1 MTRDE
6 ARQLFAYDSWAN
18 RLVFTAAGALPVEQ
32 LQAPAAS
39 SFPSIDATLAHIVG
53 AEWIWLRRWRGE
65 SPAAAP
71 AWVAKPSLPDL
82 KRELAAVEAERA
94 SFLAGLSEAE
104 FERAVSYRTL
114 AGQPYSD
121 ALGGLIRHVVNH
133 STYHRGQVATQLR
146 QLGHTPP
153 NTDLITYLRQ
163 A

>member
-1 MTRDE
+1 MPELALDWYSSSSGCILGRVLW
-6 ARQLFAYDSWAN
+6 RY
-18 RLVFTAAGALPVEQ
+18 RTA
-32 LQAPAAS
+32 
-39 SFPSIDATLAHIVG
+39 T
-53 AEWIWLRRWRGE
+53 
-65 SPAAAP
+65 
-71 AWVAKPSLPDL
+71 
-82 KRELAAVEAERA
+82 LAAVEAERA